1 MAMLRPVI
9 MAALSIVALYALV
22 VIWVATVGR
31 CGGEQELGV
40 VAFYSVI
47 YAYFLWFLPV
57 VVIPVGLWALFRFR
71 TINISTR
78 NAAIVTAALVL
89 VAAICNRLVHTTAGC
104 APVGM

>member
-1 MAMLRPVI
+1 

-22 VIWVATVGR
+22 VIWIATVGR

-40 VAFYSVI
+40 IAFYSII
-47 YAYFLWFLPV
+47 YAYFMWFLPL

-71 TINISTR
+71 DINVSTR
-78 NAAIVTAALVL
+78 NGAIVAAVLVL
-89 VAAICNRLVHTTAGC
+89 VAAVCNRAIHTTAGC